1 MTWEPL
7 AVGLVA
13 TGLAVAQIL
22 GWLALGSCFLKN
34 HCDDIIS
41 IPSSLLIGSGLT
53 AFVYAIFAATGH
65 VQAGIVFGIVAVVV
79 PVTVFRQRLVQM
91 SRSLSTGYTEL
102 GTGRRWFLAPWT
114 AALVLFWA
122 LAITPPRDADVMRYH
137 LAHIQ
142 QIDMENAWLPVPDWH
157 YALPFGWTLNYL
169 AFEHFGIPQVAN
181 LINLGLWIIISASL
195 FQILRQQAGIPLAL
209 LTFTLAAY
217 HPYMLKMAT
226 TAFADMYTIFAML
239 LITILIVRLPKLNL
253 TLYGLLG
260 FAAWIGI
267 QSRYQAMA
275 IGLSVTLFMCFL
287 AFRGEV
293 SRHAIVSYC
302 TGAGCAWVLG
312 SPFYVFNLLAFK
324 NPVWPLMVHYL
335 NGLTTYADQVAD
347 ALTSSITG
355 SFTFTTLLSGLQG
368 LLIEPSTFP
377 IPILAIG
384 LLSVSVYTRTFP
396 VVSITFLVVTYLLIW
411 AWAQPMLEPRFSM
424 YLIPL
429 ISVGWALVLADW
441 VRSQIL
447 KPGIITACFV
457 SLLLVFILFAA
468 IYSYDSLEY
477 LFAGDLARYH
487 RFTLFYGVFDW
498 VNRETPNDARF
509 LVILS
514 SGQSYYLNRPYRRA
528 DPELSG
534 VVDWSSLKGAADF
547 EQILEGGGYTYV
559 LYEDKDWGDA
569 VGGSQMRFVV
579 KEAIQKGLLAKLAV
593 FHPQLFTLRILRR
606 SISTTVLVLK
616 RKDRT

>member
-1 MTWEPL
+1 MAWEPL

-13 TGLAVAQIL
+13 TVLAVAQIL
-22 GWLALGSCFLKN
+22 GWLALGSCFIKN
-34 HCDDIIS
+34 QCDDIIS

-65 VQAGIVFGIVAVVV
+65 VQAGIAFGIVVVV
-79 PVTVFRQRLVQM
+79 VAVALFRQRLFQM
-91 SRSLSTGYTEL
+91 SRSLSTAYTEL
-102 GTGRRWFLAPWT
+102 GTDRRWFLALWT
-114 AALVLFWA
+114 ATLVLYWA
-122 LAITPPRDADVMRYH
+122 IAITPPRDADVMRYH

-142 QIDMENAWLPVPDWH
+142 QINMENAWLPVPDWL

-181 LINLGLWIIISASL
+181 LINLGLWIIFSVLL
-195 FQILRQQAGIPLAL
+195 FQILRQQATIPIAL
-209 LTFTLAAY
+209 LICTLAAY

-226 TAFADMYTIFAML
+226 TPFADMYTIFAML
-239 LITILIVRLPKLNL
+239 STTTLIVRLPKLNS

-260 FAAWIGI
+260 FAAWICI
-267 QSRYQAMA
+267 QSRYQAIA
-275 IGLSVTLFMCFL
+275 IGLSVTFLMCFL
-287 AFRGEV
+287 AFRGDV
-293 SRHAIVSYC
+293 SRHAIVSYSL
-302 TGAGCAWVLG
+302 GAGCAWVLG

-324 NPVWPLMVHYL
+324 NPVWPLMVPYF
-335 NGLTTYADQVAD
+335 NGLTTYADRVAD
-347 ALTSSITG
+347 AYTSSITG
-355 SFTFTTLLSGLQG
+355 SLTFTTLLSGLQG

-384 LLSVSVYTRTFP
+384 LLSVSLYKQTFR
-396 VVSITFLVVTYLLIW
+396 VVSIAFLVATYLLIW
-411 AWAQPMLEPRFSM
+411 AWAQPMLDPRFSI

-429 ISVGWALVLADW
+429 ISVGRALVLADW
-441 VRSQIL
+441 VRCQIL
-447 KPGIITACFV
+447 KPGVIKACFV

-477 LFAGDLARYH
+477 LFAGNLAGYH
-487 RFTLFYGVFDW
+487 RFTWFYDVFDW
-498 VNRETPNDARF
+498 ANRDTPKDATF
-509 LVILS
+509 LVVLS

>member
-7 AVGLVA
+7 ALGLVA
-13 TGLAVAQIL
+13 TVLAVAQIL

-34 HCDDIIS
+34 QCDDIIS

-65 VQAGIVFGIVAVVV
+65 VQAGIAFGIVVVV
-79 PVTVFRQRLVQM
+79 VAVALFRQRLFQM
-91 SRSLSTGYTEL
+91 SRSLSTAYTEL
-102 GTGRRWFLAPWT
+102 GTDRRWFLAPWT
-114 AALVLFWA
+114 ATLVLYWA
-122 LAITPPRDADVMRYH
+122 IVITPPRDADVMRYH

-142 QIDMENAWLPVPDWH
+142 QINMENAWLPVPDWH

-181 LINLGLWIIISASL
+181 LINLGLWIIFSVLL
-195 FQILRQQAGIPLAL
+195 FQILRQQATIPIAL
-209 LTFTLAAY
+209 LICTLAAY

-239 LITILIVRLPKLNL
+239 AITILIVRLPKLNSP
-253 TLYGLLG
+253 LYGLLG

-267 QSRYQAMA
+267 QSRYQAIA
-275 IGLSVTLFMCFL
+275 IGLSVTLLMCFL
-287 AFRGEV
+287 AFRGDV
-293 SRHAIVSYC
+293 SRHAIACYSM
-302 TGAGCAWVLG
+302 GAGCAWVLG

-324 NPVWPLMVHYL
+324 NPVWPLMVPYF
-335 NGLTTYADQVAD
+335 NGATTYADQVAD
-347 ALTSSITG
+347 ALTSGVTG

-377 IPILAIG
+377 VPILAIG
-384 LLSVSVYTRTFP
+384 FLSVSVYTRTFP
-396 VVSITFLVVTYLLIW
+396 VVSIASLVVTYLLLW
-411 AWAQPMLEPRFSM
+411 AWAQPMLDPRFSM

-429 ISVGWALVLADW
+429 VSAGWAVVLADW
-441 VRSQIL
+441 VRRRIL
-447 KPGIITACFV
+447 NPGIIKACFV
-457 SLLLVFILFAA
+457 VLLLVFIWFAA

-477 LFAGDLARYH
+477 LFAGDLPGYH
-487 RFTLFYGVFDW
+487 RFTWFYDVFDW
-498 VNRETPNDARF
+498 VNRETPKDARF

-547 EQILEGGGYTYV
+547 EQILKAGGYTYV
-559 LYEDKDWGDA
+559 LYEDKDWSDA
-569 VGGSQMRFVV
+569 VGGSQMSLVV
-579 KEAIQKGLLAKLAV
+579 KEAIQKGLLSKLAV
-593 FHPQLFTLRILRR
+593 FHPQLFTLRIFRR
-606 SISTTVLVLK
+606 STSTTVLVLK
-616 RKDRT
+616 RQDRI

>member
-1 MTWEPL
+1 MAWEPL
-7 AVGLVA
+7 AIGLVA

-34 HCDDIIS
+34 QCDDIIS
-41 IPSSLLIGSGLT
+41 IPSSLLIGSALT
-53 AFVYAIFAATGH
+53 AFMYAICAATGH
-65 VQAGIVFGIVAVVV
+65 VQAGIAFGIVTIVV

-91 SRSLSTGYTEL
+91 SRTLSTAYTEL
-102 GTGRRWFLAPWT
+102 GSGRRWILALWI
-114 AALVLFWA
+114 AALVLYWA
-122 LAITPPRDADVMRYH
+122 IAITPPRDADVMRYH

-142 QIDMENAWLPVPDWH
+142 QINMENAWLPIPDWH
-157 YALPFGWTLNYL
+157 YALPFGWALDFL

-181 LINLGLWIIISASL
+181 LINFGVWTIFSVLLL
-195 FQILRQQAGIPLAL
+195 QILRQQSTTPIAL
-209 LTFTLAAY
+209 LICTLVAY

-226 TAFADMYTIFAML
+226 SAFADMHTIFAML
-239 LITILIVRLPKLNL
+239 SITVLIVRLPNLNL

-267 QSRYQAMA
+267 QSRYQAIA
-275 IGLSVTLFMCFL
+275 IGLSVTLLMCFL
-287 AFRGEV
+287 AFRGDV
-293 SRHAIVSYC
+293 SRHAIVSYSM
-302 TGAGCAWVLG
+302 GAGCAWVLG

-324 NPVWPLMVHYL
+324 NPVWPLMVPYF

-347 ALTSSITG
+347 AFTSSITG
-355 SFTFTTLLSGLQG
+355 SLTFTTLLSGLQG

-384 LLSVSVYTRTFP
+384 LLSVSLYKRTFP
-396 VVSITFLVVTYLLIW
+396 VVSIAFLVATYLLIW
-411 AWAQPMLEPRFSM
+411 AWAQPMLDPRFSM

-429 ISVGWALVLADW
+429 ISVGWALVLSDW
-441 VRSQIL
+441 VRSLIL
-447 KPGIITACFV
+447 KPGVIKACFV

-477 LFAGDLARYH
+477 LFTGDLARYH

-498 VNRETPNDARF
+498 VNRETPKDARF

-534 VVDWSSLKGAADF
+534 VVDWSSLKGGADF
-547 EQILEGGGYTYV
+547 EQILEAGGYTYV
-559 LYEDKDWGDA
+559 LYEDKDWSDA
-569 VGGSQMRFVV
+569 VGGSQMRLVV
-579 KEAIQKGLLAKLAV
+579 KEALQKGLLSKLAV

-616 RKDRT
+616 RKDRI